1 MQALERFSHILTS
14 FQGEHTTKITY
25 QQGGTIMPGEKRLLA
40 ITLRLPVPLK
50 RALEKEADRKAVT
63 LHDLILFTLW
73 AAQRCSSP
81 E

>member
-1 MQALERFSHILTS
+1 MA
-14 FQGEHTTKITY
+14 
-25 QQGGTIMPGEKRLLA
+25 KRKEYPPIRTESYAAA

-50 RALEKEADRKAVT
+50 RAMEKEADRKAVT

-73 AAQRCSSP
+73 AAQKCSSP